1 MVLSFFEYLAFKVL
15 ETYCNI
21 RRWKPERGQS
31 TAEYVAVTAVAVA
44 LAVGVIFLTLGGA
57 LNTAID
63 NIAGWIGESAPVDN
77 PELPPPA
84 GS

>member
-31 TAEYVAVTAVAVA
+31 TAEYVAVTAVAVG
-44 LAVGVIFLTLGGA
+44 LAVTVIFFTLNGA
-57 LNTAID
+57 LNSAVTS
-63 NIAGWIGESAPVDN
+63 IAEKVSSFADDTVNGGGEP
-77 PELPPPA
+77 PE
-84 GS
+84 